1 MVSFS
6 TLAALSTLAL
16 ATAADAAFNV
26 ASEFQ
31 AFKVKYGRNYQSVE
45 EEGKALRAFANNLKM
60 IEEHNAKHANGGSTW
75 TMGVGPF
82 TDMTFDQFS
91 SEYLMQEPQD
101 CSATNH
107 KLVPVLGSSD
117 PLPASVDW
125 RTADPPVL
133 TPVKDQVGLRT
144 EC

>member
-60 IEEHNAKHANGGSTW
+60 IESWNSK
-75 TMGVGPF
+75 
-82 TDMTFDQFS
+82 
-91 SEYLMQEPQD
+91 
-101 CSATNH
+101 
-107 KLVPVLGSSD
+107 
-117 PLPASVDW
+117 
-125 RTADPPVL
+125 PPKIHDYCPKP
-133 TPVKDQVGLRT
+133 TQISKFHERPS
-144 EC
+144 